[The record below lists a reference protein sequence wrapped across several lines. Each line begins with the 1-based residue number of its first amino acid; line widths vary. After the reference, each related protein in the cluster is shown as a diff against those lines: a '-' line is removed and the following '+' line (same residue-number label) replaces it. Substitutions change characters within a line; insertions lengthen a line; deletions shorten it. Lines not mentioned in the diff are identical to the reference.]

1 MWIHRLQMSVITGTK
16 MPKIHGVMVD
26 RIVII
31 YHHQREMKEELNN
44 LEDLKSIRDFVPE

>member
-1 MWIHRLQMSVITGTK
+1 

-31 YHHQREMKEELNN
+31 YQHQREMKDELNN
-44 LEDLKSIRDFVPE
+44 LEDLVSIRAFDVT